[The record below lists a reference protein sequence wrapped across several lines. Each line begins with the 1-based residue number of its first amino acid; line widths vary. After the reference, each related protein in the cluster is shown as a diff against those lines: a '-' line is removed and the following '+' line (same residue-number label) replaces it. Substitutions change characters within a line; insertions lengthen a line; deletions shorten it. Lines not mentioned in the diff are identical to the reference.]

1 MEAKLNIYNDC
12 TSEEPSKTYVCRRL
26 TYGAGQKIDNYSN
39 QVNSLEKKKN
49 AELKKENPDSNLI
62 VEISEEQFK
71 LNLDILRAIF
81 PDFQDED
88 FNGID
93 VYEYQNFMIEVG
105 KEKQRI
111 FDRASKN

>member
-12 TSEEPSKTYVCRRL
+12 TSEKPTKSYICRRL
-26 TYGAGQKIDNYSN
+26 TYGACQKIDNYSN
-39 QVNSLEKKKN
+39 QVNDLESKKN
-49 AELKKENPDSNLI
+49 KELKKEKPDTELI
-62 VEISEEQFK
+62 NNIAEEQFQ
-71 LNLDILRAIF
+71 LNLDILKAIF
-81 PDFQDED
+81 PDFQDDD

-93 VYEYQNFMIEVG
+93 VYEYQGFMIEIG

>member
-12 TSEEPSKTYVCRRL
+12 TIAEPSKTYVCRRL
-26 TYGAGQKIDNYSN
+26 TYGAGQKIDNYSD
-39 QVNSLEKKKN
+39 QVNRLEKQKN
-49 AELKKENPDSNLI
+49 AELKKDNPDAELI
-62 VEISEEQFK
+62 AKISEEQFK

-88 FNGID
+88 FDGID
-93 VYEYQNFMIEVG
+93 VYEYQEFMIEIA